1 MANLRVRSSNHSFL
15 ASTAYLPSAISGCH
29 VYCSSATSA
38 VGSASTKIAF
48 DTELFDI
55 AGEFASNKFTV
66 TTAGYY
72 FIHLSVC
79 LQDFSDGQALQ
90 PRIYKNGSQLQA
102 GRTNNGKT
110 DHMATN
116 VTSVKYLAA
125 SDYIEGYVFNG
136 WSTSKNTTTG
146 DNLDTFMTIMRLT

>member
-72 FIHLSVC
+72 FIHVSVC
-79 LQDFSDGQALQ
+79 LVDFGDAQALQ
-90 PRIYKNGSQLQA
+90 ARIYKNGSSIQQ
-102 GRTNNGKT
+102 GRINNGKT
-110 DHMATN
+110 DHLTSQ
-116 VTSVKYLAA
+116 VTTVKYLAA

-136 WSTSKNTTTG
+136 WGTAKNTVTG
-146 DNLDTFMTIMRLT
+146 DNVDTYMIIMRLT